1 MANSLLESCN
11 RWQIMRAVI
20 LERNPGMAMTLD
32 ALDDMIRHSVRSAL
46 TIAHRVDWDFREAE
60 KLAKQ
65 LAESGNSNA

>member
-46 TIAHRVDWDFREAE
+46 TIAHRLDWDFREAE